1 MSKKLSELWEKYF
14 ESTYEIRMCDSFEL
28 TWITDDF
35 SIAPRGVDFFSGSN
49 EDLNSPQKTEKHAN
63 SKSWTVCEKP
73 IRVL

>member
-14 ESTYEIRMCDSFEL
+14 ESTCEL

-73 IRVL
+73 VRVL

>member
-1 MSKKLSELWEKYF
+1 MSKNYQNFGRNILKALAKYACV
-14 ESTYEIRMCDSFEL
+14 IVAN
-28 TWITDDF
+28 WITDDF

-73 IRVL
+73 IRIL